1 MTVGNT
7 LKYHRKKANLSQIE
21 VARKLHVS
29 RQSISSWENDHSYPS
44 LDNLIALSRIYQTSI
59 EDLLKDNEQLRK
71 KLAIHNEQLLE
82 YEQKI
87 YQIKTQV
94 DNLNLDLNYDKED
107 EFLFCIT
114 LIFISITLAP
124 LGLVIP
130 IIYFINKKKKRK
142 KRLFEKDS

>member
-1 MTVGNT
+1 MTVGST

-21 VARKLHVS
+21 LAHKLHVS
-29 RQSISSWENDHSYPS
+29 CQSISSWENDHSYPS

-59 EDLLKDNEQLRK
+59 EDLLKDNESLRNR
-71 KLAIHNEQLLE
+71 LSVHYDQLLE
-82 YEQKI
+82 CEQKI
-87 YQIKTQV
+87 YQIQTQV
-94 DNLNLDLNYDKED
+94 DNLNQDLNYDKED

>member
-21 VARKLHVS
+21 VACKLHVS

-71 KLAIHNEQLLE
+71 KLAVHNEQLLE

-94 DNLNLDLNYDKED
+94 DNLNRDLNYDKED

>member
-1 MTVGNT
+1 MTVGST

-21 VARKLHVS
+21 LAHKLHVS

-44 LDNLIALSRIYQTSI
+44 LDNLISLSRIYQTSI
-59 EDLLKDNEQLRK
+59 EDLLKDNEPLRK
-71 KLAIHNEQLLE
+71 KLAVHHNQLLE

-87 YQIKTQV
+87 CQIQTQI
-94 DNLNLDLNYDKED
+94 DNLNQELNYDKED

-114 LIFISITLAP
+114 LIFIGITLAP

-130 IIYFINKKKKRK
+130 VIYFINKKKKRK
-142 KRLFEKDS
+142 KRFFEKDS

>member
-1 MTVGNT
+1 GST

-21 VARKLHVS
+21 LAHKLHVS
-29 RQSISSWENDHSYPS
+29 RQSISSWENNHSYPS

-59 EDLLKDNEQLRK
+59 EDLLKDNESLRK
-71 KLAIHNEQLLE
+71 RLLVHHNQLLE

-87 YQIKTQV
+87 HQIQTKI
-94 DNLNLDLNYDKED
+94 DYLNQDLNYDKED

-114 LIFISITLAP
+114 LIFISIALAP

-142 KRLFEKDS
+142 KRLFEKDN

>member
-1 MTVGNT
+1 N
-7 LKYHRKKANLSQIE
+7 RLS
-21 VARKLHVS
+21 VHY
-29 RQSISSWENDHSYPS
+29 D
-44 LDNLIALSRIYQTSI
+44 
-59 EDLLKDNEQLRK
+59 
-71 KLAIHNEQLLE
+71 QLLE
-82 YEQKI
+82 CEQKI
-87 YQIKTQV
+87 YQIQTQV
-94 DNLNLDLNYDKED
+94 DNLNQDLNYDKED